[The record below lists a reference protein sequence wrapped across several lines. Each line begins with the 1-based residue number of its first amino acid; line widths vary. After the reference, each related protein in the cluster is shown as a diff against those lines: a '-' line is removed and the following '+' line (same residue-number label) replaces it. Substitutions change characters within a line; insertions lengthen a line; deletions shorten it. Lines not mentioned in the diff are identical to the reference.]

1 MVRVYYPNHW
11 KGKTIRGTI
20 KKLSWWEQTI
30 LKTHNAI
37 CSNRGSMMPKINQF
51 QEIDMNG
58 ATEEGATV
66 TYHFALDW
74 LATPLIEDGAYSIMV
89 LFLKK

>member
-1 MVRVYYPNHW
+1 
-11 KGKTIRGTI
+11 
-20 KKLSWWEQTI
+20 
-30 LKTHNAI
+30 
-37 CSNRGSMMPKINQF
+37 
-51 QEIDMNG
+51 MNG
-58 ATEEGATV
+58 ATEEGAMV